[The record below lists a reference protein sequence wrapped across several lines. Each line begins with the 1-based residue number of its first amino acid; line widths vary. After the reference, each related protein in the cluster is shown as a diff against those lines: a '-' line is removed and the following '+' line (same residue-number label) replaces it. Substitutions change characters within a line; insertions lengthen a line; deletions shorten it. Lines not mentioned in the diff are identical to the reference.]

1 MLLDTGAQVSI
12 VSKSYLTRNYPE
24 LTVKPLK
31 EILKNGDSFRIKL
44 GNRTQIPFLGW
55 VSLNIQVGDETNSA
69 TLDHHI

>member
-1 MLLDTGAQVSI
+1 MLLETGAQVSI
-12 VSKSYLTRNYPE
+12 VSKSYLTRNYAE

-55 VSLNIQVGDETNSA
+55 VSLNIQVGDETNFQ
-69 TLDHHI
+69 H